1 MARAKAELVEALQSD
16 GTAVLNA
23 DDPRVRAMAERTTAD
38 VLLVGESGD
47 ADVRVEQIHLDDMA
61 RATFRIHT
69 PWGADE
75 VRLAVSGRHMA
86 IDAAL
91 ARRRRRAVRRP
102 AVRRRHGDRRR
113 PRCRPA
119 GCAVHHLASG
129 AIVIDDAYNANPVS
143 MRAGLDALAAIDAR
157 RRVAVLGVMAELDEP
172 QAAHREI
179 AEHAADL
186 GIELIAVGTDL
197 YGIAPVDD
205 AAAAARSA
213 RGGDGRAREGQPR
226 RRSAGARRPPRRD
239 RLTGPRRPC
248 RSRRDGV
255 YRRPA

>member
-47 ADVRVEQIHLDDMA
+47 ADVRVEQIHLDDLA

-91 ARRRRRAVRRP
+91 AVAAAGLCDVPLYDAVTALAGDRGVPRPDGGAPPGERRDP
-102 AVRRRHGDRRR
+102 DRRR
-113 PRCRPA
+113 LQRQPGVDAGRRSTPSPRSTPA
-119 GCAVHHLASG
+119 GASRCW
-129 AIVIDDAYNANPVS
+129 A
-143 MRAGLDALAAIDAR
+143 
-157 RRVAVLGVMAELDEP
+157 
-172 QAAHREI
+172 
-179 AEHAADL
+179 
-186 GIELIAVGTDL
+186 
-197 YGIAPVDD
+197 
-205 AAAAARSA
+205 
-213 RGGDGRAREGQPR
+213 
-226 RRSAGARRPPRRD
+226 
-239 RLTGPRRPC
+239 
-248 RSRRDGV
+248 
-255 YRRPA
+255 